1 VPEATHGPGLDE
13 LGAVLDEERE
23 LMNFYAPH
31 YRTSLLFNS
40 YYYGEERRH
49 FADWMLRI
57 LAGAGRD
64 PATLSYLDAGCG
76 TGELLELLAER
87 GCFRLTGIDIAE
99 EMLSGRNHRRIP
111 GVRLIHGSVE
121 HHDLGAQRFD
131 VIASVL
137 TVHHMYDPGAFFRL
151 VDRHLPV
158 GGWFFVLE
166 YNAAAWAHGR
176 LMGKPLSL
184 LIAPLR
190 RLIKIKNRAA
200 LAAEPP
206 IPARFNHAHR
216 LLRFEDLV
224 AAMPRPDAYRVT
236 RYTRGLFLS
245 ALNNALVRESG
256 VDATLHELIGAFDK
270 IVEPFGAGYLQGVA
284 GERIR

>member
-1 VPEATHGPGLDE
+1 MPEANHGPDRDDLA
-13 LGAVLDEERE
+13 AVLEEERE

-40 YYYGEERRH
+40 YYYREERRR

-64 PATLSYLDAGCG
+64 PSTLSFLDVGCG

-87 GCFRLTGIDIAE
+87 GCFRLTGIDLAE
-99 EMLSGRNHRRIP
+99 EMLSARNHRRIP
-111 GVRLIHGSVE
+111 GVRLVHGSVE
-121 HHDLGAQRFD
+121 HHDFGAERFD

-137 TVHHMYDPGAFFRL
+137 TVHHLCDPGAFFRL
-151 VDRHLPV
+151 ADRHLPV
-158 GGWFFVLE
+158 GGRFFVLE
-166 YNAAAWAHGR
+166 YNGAGWAHGR
-176 LMGKPLSL
+176 LTRKPVSA
-184 LIAPLR
+184 IVAPLR

-200 LAAEPP
+200 LATVPP
-206 IPARFNHAHR
+206 VPARFNHAHR

-224 AAMPRPDAYRVT
+224 AAIPGRDAYRVT
-236 RYTRGLFLS
+236 RYTRGLFLP

-256 VDATLHELIGAFDK
+256 VDATLHELIGAFDR
-270 IVEPFGAGYLQGVA
+270 IAEPFGAGYLQGVA
-284 GERIR
+284 GERVR